1 MIPHL
6 YQEKNMSLDK
16 DEDLFSDLTTVNRNS
31 EQLTGGRGTNSGED
45 EERGFPGVDEGMVSR
60 AVEEVVRRVVKDSLA
75 PMIQRVM
82 LKIDSLD
89 SKVKQMHLVHE
100 DVCRETGEV
109 KKQVEEL
116 KELVESIKG
125 EMVERFDV
133 LNSASQIQEEKKET
147 ESSVDVG
154 ALEDMFE
161 KKASVVVPHTGA
173 PVSSPT
179 SSMNSIPLVR
189 PAPPP
194 PPRDAGSV
202 SAMPLHHQGQPPA
215 PYHHGPPPPP
225 APVPHH
231 PHHAAMP
238 HYAGGGGAPHRPPPP
253 QDQYYSGGNAYQTF
267 APPASS
273 TGYDGT
279 MPGPPPP
286 MHGVPGRSQT
296 NAATKPTSVPIEKV
310 IDDISIMGFSRE
322 EVRNV
327 LRELTA
333 QGKPVD
339 MNIVLDR
346 LGAR

>member
-1 MIPHL
+1 
-6 YQEKNMSLDK
+6 MSLEK
-16 DEDLFSDLTTVNRNS
+16 DEDLFSDLTTVNRDT
-31 EQLTGGRGTNSGED
+31 EQSTWGRGTYSHGGEG

-60 AVEEVVRRVVKDSLA
+60 AVEEVVRKVVKDSLA

-109 KKQVEEL
+109 KKQIEEM

-125 EMVERFDV
+125 EMVERFDA
-133 LNSASQIQEEKKET
+133 LNSVSQVLEEKNDIELP
-147 ESSVDVG
+147 VDVG

-161 KKASVVVPHTGA
+161 KKAAVVVPQEGA
-173 PVSSPT
+173 PVSSPP

-202 SAMPLHHQGQPPA
+202 SAMSLYHQGQPPA
-215 PYHHGPPPPP
+215 PYHHGPPPP

-231 PHHAAMP
+231 PPPAASP
-238 HYAGGGGAPHRPPPP
+238 HYAAGGAPHRPPLP
-253 QDQYYSGGNAYQTF
+253 QDQYYGAGNGYQTF

-273 TGYDGT
+273 TGYEGT
-279 MPGPPPP
+279 MAGPPPP
-286 MHGVPGRSQT
+286 MHGVPGRSQL